1 MSIAAADT
9 PTTTPDRDR
18 VRRALPALAAVTMLV
33 TAFFT
38 VARADTAAEA
48 GVVIAFDLVVLAL
61 VFALVVAPGLRQ
73 EGAGMRGIVL
83 GALALLTLV
92 PAFWSGLP
100 MVLGVG
106 AVLLGYAGRR
116 AGVGSGRAVTALVLG
131 SLSVI
136 GYLAIYVSDWIS
148 HPGAAWWA

>member
-1 MSIAAADT
+1 MSTATADT
-9 PTTTPDRDR
+9 ATTTPDRDR

-38 VARADTAAEA
+38 VARSDTAAEA

-73 EGAGMRGIVL
+73 EGAGVRGIVL
-83 GALALLTLV
+83 GALGLLTLV

-100 MVLGVG
+100 M
-106 AVLLGYAGRR
+106 
-116 AGVGSGRAVTALVLG
+116 
-131 SLSVI
+131 
-136 GYLAIYVSDWIS
+136 
-148 HPGAAWWA
+148 